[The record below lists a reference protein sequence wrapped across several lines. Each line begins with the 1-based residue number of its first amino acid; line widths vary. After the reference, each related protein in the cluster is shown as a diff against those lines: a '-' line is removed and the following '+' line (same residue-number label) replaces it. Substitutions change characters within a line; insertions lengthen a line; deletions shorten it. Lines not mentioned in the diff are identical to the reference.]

1 LPDTSVVEFMI
12 KNKKKEAA
20 KECEAN
26 SITVTNDNV
35 TMDEKCRL
43 Y

>member
-1 LPDTSVVEFMI
+1 MI

-26 SITVTNDNV
+26 STIVTQDDV